1 VKLTKVQKKA
11 LQNIADDEGHIG
23 YWYEGSG
30 RWVTDIPNCS
40 EDTFNA
46 LLGHGFLKFVPNDQ
60 IQFWDTTG
68 IRWYGIT
75 EAGYEALK

>member
-23 YWYEGSG
+23 YWYDGAG
-30 RWVTDIPNCS
+30 RWLTDIPNCS
-40 EDTFNA
+40 ERTFES
-46 LLGHGFLKFVPNDQ
+46 LRQLGLLKFVPNEK
-60 IQFWDTTG
+60 IVLWDTTG